1 MSKGGVLRKLAIEVD
16 LSGNGQEELADWN
29 RKLAESRGLGKSFT
43 SGIGEMERWMKSFKD
58 RLGEARASLGQIG
71 GAIQGLATLSIGSK
85 IIGLGGEMINQAA
98 KFESASVSFE
108 VMLGSAEKAQR
119 VMADLTEFSNVTP
132 FEPGP
137 VIESGRQLLAFG
149 VKAENLKN
157 TLRMVG
163 DVASGVG
170 MDITELSAIYGK
182 NLTSGLV
189 QTEDLM
195 QLAGRGIPIFD
206 ELAKVF
212 GVSTEQIRGLASS
225 GQIKFGHLQKVF
237 ENMTAEGGKYF
248 GMMDKQSRTWDGLT
262 STLSGNAD
270 EMKRS
275 IGSMFTDALR
285 PLIEALGGL
294 IGWILQNE
302 AAMAAVKI
310 IVLALVPAIGIF
322 LVGSLWSAIT
332 ALGIFNIGLIAAL
345 WPVYAIIAV
354 IGLLALAIED
364 IYTWI
369 TGGDS
374 IIGSWLGPWKD
385 VIGGI
390 RDFFVDTWNNILAFF
405 SSIPERIVAA
415 LGSLKGLIPKL
426 LSFILPP
433 ILYTFV
439 AKATGLDIEGRAGGG
454 PVLSGTPYIVGE
466 QGPELFVPS
475 AAGSIVPNGALSGNS
490 TITIAPVITINGSAS
505 RDDADTIASAV
516 IKAIEDALP
525 AVRAQLGL
533 EAV

>member
-1 MSKGGVLRKLAIEVD
+1 M
-16 LSGNGQEELADWN
+16 
-29 RKLAESRGLGKSFT
+29 
-43 SGIGEMERWMKSFKD
+43 
-58 RLGEARASLGQIG
+58 
-71 GAIQGLATLSIGSK
+71 
-85 IIGLGGEMINQAA
+85 
-98 KFESASVSFE
+98 
-108 VMLGSAEKAQR
+108 
-119 VMADLTEFSNVTP
+119 
-132 FEPGP
+132 
-137 VIESGRQLLAFG
+137 
-149 VKAENLKN
+149 
-157 TLRMVG
+157 
-163 DVASGVG
+163 
-170 MDITELSAIYGK
+170 
-182 NLTSGLV
+182 
-189 QTEDLM
+189 
-195 QLAGRGIPIFD
+195 
-206 ELAKVF
+206 
-212 GVSTEQIRGLASS
+212 
-225 GQIKFGHLQKVF
+225 
-237 ENMTAEGGKYF
+237 
-248 GMMDKQSRTWDGLT
+248 DGLT

-270 EMKRS
+270 GMKRS

-385 VIGGI
+385 VIGSI
-390 RDFFVDTWNNILAFF
+390 RDFFVDTWNNILVFF